1 MAPLLIAT
9 RARLCFADRALILS
23 SGWICCRVSLIYH
36 NYGTSSSGGGIS
48 RTPLPSRR
56 SGFDD
61 DLHLVR
67 RSPRLK
73 LARQPLRGSGSV
85 IGPHPFASALGG
97 KRRSWPVTT
106 GSACCRAL
114 SGAHPRTLTRRPGS
128 LSGAASPQQSDA
140 PLTREPPQW
149 SRSSPGKRPQKN
161 KVVAIWMII
170 TVVFFGCLCLI
181 AV

>member
-36 NYGTSSSGGGIS
+36 SYGTPSSGGSIS
-48 RTPLPSRR
+48 RTPFAFASVGNSTTTSIPS
-56 SGFDD
+56 GAQ
-61 DLHLVR
+61 
-67 RSPRLK
+67 PRLK

-97 KRRSWPVTT
+97 KRRSWPVTNR
-106 GSACCRAL
+106 SACCRAR
-114 SGAHPRTLTRRPGS
+114 SGAHPRTLTHRPGS

-149 SRSSPGKRPQKN
+149 SRSSPGKRPQKLRARQEIN
-161 KVVAIWMII
+161 AQLGGW
-170 TVVFFGCLCLI
+170 VFGEM
-181 AV
+181 V